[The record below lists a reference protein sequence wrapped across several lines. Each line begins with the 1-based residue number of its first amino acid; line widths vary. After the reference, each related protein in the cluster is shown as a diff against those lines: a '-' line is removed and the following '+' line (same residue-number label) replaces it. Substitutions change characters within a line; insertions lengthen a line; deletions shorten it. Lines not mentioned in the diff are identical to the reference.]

1 MNQIIANKEEK
12 TITLRASERRDVHY
26 HGKAFAKSSKVLTT
40 GVNRA
45 SLKLEAERIK
55 KEKEFLKEMEAQR
68 IAKSREIKNYL
79 RKQQHRDVVVQK
91 AINAKLQTQVG
102 QSQKSTKKKKLGKLK
117 SKFNDLAID
126 AARRE
131 KEGFDLFS
139 TAYDKDEGPF
149 YEATMLGAGEECKSE
164 EIISSH
170 FITPDSPEMPR
181 VRRDIY
187 TEDLGIPDE
196 TTLPWVV
203 QHLGKEKA
211 TKFLRKFSSGDYQIQ
226 RYPLLTF
233 EEIAN
238 SSNTTFQH
246 LEKFCMLLI
255 TLRGCSYLE
264 GGTRKYNITGCASA
278 IWMWLS
284 TYTDMYSMYN
294 LGANFGGEVFA
305 NSVAGI
311 FTGICET
318 SSELFQAGL
327 NFVFE
332 LFGYESEY
340 YATSDFKDIVQ
351 SPLMTDCAALFAEL
365 GATGIMAATGFWS
378 PEFNKWYREI
388 FVSHIKGSANI
399 ITTTIDIIQQL
410 VEGGKLWWKSGDFR
424 DLFCANNLREV
435 QSEMMQHR
443 VDSLFVV
450 DDGGS
455 PDNIKGLYER
465 INATITKLARVSLHY
480 GPVHRYSP
488 AILKMRDELNK
499 VLGDIKTIMKKGTI
513 RTTPIV
519 FELYGSPGVGK
530 TILLYELIFY
540 ALRMT
545 GVPNPNIG
553 MIAHINETDKFD
565 STIHNGTRAIVLD
578 DVGAVRQNVLAGPPM
593 ITKIINFV
601 NPVPSPTNQAE
612 LASKGA
618 IYAMP
623 NVVGVTTNIKD
634 LKIDESLN
642 VPEATARRVPL
653 VINFM
658 VPKSLCFEKTLKLD
672 KSKLKQNIEIHR
684 QVYYKVEVR
693 SVEIESGRLIP
704 MVRHFI
710 MGHALDVPILRR
722 EVTEFDDGFGNKVVD
737 YDTMMLIFSDIAAD
751 TWKRSQVYKQHI
763 DGVMGQASCPK
774 CYLPSS
780 LARCAC
786 SFLTPEL
793 APALQDL
800 EEEILLNVEEV
811 VEDSLSPDGVFVD
824 LSPDV
829 VTEKDVAIVEY
840 EATMIWP
847 NAGQVSL
854 MLISAL
860 ASPMLLYF
868 FPIHRGISYPFNV
881 LNFYQ
886 RKIQYK
892 IAGAVKGVAFME
904 GMMEAESELRSMED
918 EMGAEIFKIFQ
929 TKRSLVRFLALA
941 GGLFVTYKTIRY
953 VFNVLNPKKD
963 DAPFVINNNIT
974 VKPPVQEEPDI
985 ESDKVK
991 LDDETEAIKRV
1002 VDKDNPNLVHEGTT
1016 VRYIAGQHVDI
1027 NIPPIEQ
1034 QAPYMYPKEYKQ
1046 DRVPYVSDIT
1056 KGLNPALSNTTYPA
1070 LISKLVRNCFIILM
1084 EGGKF
1089 NGFFLRDQILVTVAH
1104 GFPPAFFESPDS
1116 VIRIVLKNQ
1125 FTTTSPMDVERRQVV
1140 RGDGDIAYIHLSPVN
1155 RYTDVSKYC
1164 RTFKNGSVAL
1174 PLAKGLAVKEDS
1186 GVISH
1191 DQVDLTN
1198 GRFVQVDVK
1207 IPVYGNVVR
1216 ALGYEF
1222 DGSMDKGSSGCPII
1236 LIAGQTASIIGI
1248 QSAVGNSV
1256 SVMQK
1261 LDDFCHEDFISKF
1274 QIDTLLQA
1282 QVKQFISPPIL
1293 PSPGPFSAAVHLEG
1307 GALDYVGT
1315 LVDHHPV
1322 RNKTSFRR
1330 SILYSSLTE
1339 NGYFFDRGRKISE
1352 ERYVIPELSPFTIV
1366 DDNGDKRWVSAKL
1379 IGVAQAATP
1388 DVVEA
1393 PQILIDLCHADY
1405 MSVVETIQFPVLS
1418 GPVSL
1423 HDVLNGAQGVKS
1435 INMKASAGFFHKGLI
1450 KDLVQG
1456 GPGSYTLKPEIQR
1469 EYELLEKQIFSGEA
1483 PAQLVTV
1490 NVKDEIVKESKL
1502 ASLRVFMCFPA
1513 LFTVLSKRYLTPL
1526 LNIIL
1531 ANPEAFEVALG
1542 INALGKTWTQMFI
1555 GILQRKYILDGDYK
1569 KYDKKQ
1575 MRRILLSF
1583 KRFLYT
1589 ISMKSGYPAW
1599 STRMAM
1605 FLVDMMIYHVIVL
1618 GADLFELDRS
1628 LPSGCLLTIFF
1639 NCYVNSIYFRMAWFS
1654 EFTTPFRMMN
1664 TLRTFGDDAL
1674 NGTNQKEFN
1683 MQFIS
1688 KLLAEY
1694 GVTFTAASKEESDA
1708 PFSTPEKVTFLKR
1721 GFKKTLLSDGNEY
1734 YLCPLAEVSIF
1745 KMLAF
1750 TDSTHEDEALIMCA
1764 NLLDAQKQY
1773 WFHGKELFHSMTSF
1787 LKEVASKANLSGS
1800 VHDEGSSA
1808 VLRWSTYEEIEMR
1821 YLDGSLQV
1829 QFL

>member
-1 MNQIIANKEEK
+1 
-12 TITLRASERRDVHY
+12 
-26 HGKAFAKSSKVLTT
+26 
-40 GVNRA
+40 
-45 SLKLEAERIK
+45 
-55 KEKEFLKEMEAQR
+55 MEAQR

-91 AINAKLQTQVG
+91 AINAKLQTAVG
-102 QSQKSTKKKKLGKLK
+102 QAQKSTKKKKLGKLK

-131 KEGFDLFS
+131 KESFDLFS
-139 TAYDKDEGPF
+139 QAADGHDGPF

-170 FITPDSPEMPR
+170 FITPESPNVSPSW
-181 VRRDIY
+181 RDIY
-187 TEDLGIPDE
+187 TEDLDVPDE
-196 TTLPWVV
+196 VTLPWLA
-203 QHLGKEKA
+203 QQFGEEKA
-211 TKFLRKFSSGDYQIQ
+211 KKFLRTFSSGGFAIQ
-226 RYPLLTF
+226 QYPILTF
-233 EEIAN
+233 EEMTN
-238 SSNTTFQH
+238 SSNTMFQH

-264 GGTRKYNITGCASA
+264 DGERRYNITGCAAA

-305 NSVAGI
+305 NQVAKF

-318 SSELFQAGL
+318 SSEVFQAGL
-327 NFVFE
+327 NLVFE
-332 LFGYESEY
+332 LFGYDEGY
-340 YATSDFKDIVQ
+340 YATSDFKDIVH

-388 FVSHIKGSANI
+388 FVSHVKGSANI
-399 ITTTIDIIQQL
+399 ITTTIDIVQQL

-455 PDNIKGLYER
+455 PDNVKGLYER

-545 GVPNPNIG
+545 GVSTPNIG

-578 DVGAVRQNVLAGPPM
+578 DVGAVRQSILAGPPM

-601 NPVPSPTNQAE
+601 NPVPAPTNQAE

-642 VPEATARRVPL
+642 VPEATARRIPL
-653 VINFM
+653 VITFM

-672 KSKLKQNIEIHR
+672 KSKLQQNVEIHR

-693 SVEIESGRLIP
+693 TVETETGRLVP
-704 MVRHFI
+704 TLRHYI
-710 MGHALDVPILRR
+710 MGHALNVPVFRR

-737 YDTMMLIFSDIAAD
+737 YDTMMLIFSDIATDSWTRA
-751 TWKRSQVYKQHI
+751 KVYKQHI
-763 DGVMGQASCPK
+763 DGVMVQASCPK
-774 CYLPSS
+774 CFLPKSI
-780 LARCAC
+780 AQCAC
-786 SFLTPEL
+786 YFLETVP
-793 APALQDL
+793 APVVPGSQGGVS
-800 EEEILLNVEEV
+800 LNDDVIVADSPTDIVTAKDVDIKETEV
-811 VEDSLSPDGVFVD
+811 VAD
-824 LSPDV
+824 LPHDV
-829 VTEKDVAIVEY
+829 VTEKDVDVKEY

-868 FPIHRGISYPFNV
+868 FPIHRGVLYPFNV

-892 IAGAVKGVAFME
+892 ISGAVKGVAFME
-904 GMMEAESELRSMED
+904 GLMEAESELRSMED
-918 EMGAEIFKIFQ
+918 EMGAEVFKIFQ

-941 GGLFVTYKTIRY
+941 GGAFVTYKTIRY
-953 VFNVLNPKKD
+953 VFNVLNPQKD
-963 DAPFVINNNIT
+963 EVPVVIHNNIT
-974 VKPPVQEEPDI
+974 VKPSEEEPSH
-985 ESDKVK
+985 ETMKVK

-1002 VDKDNPNLVHEGTT
+1002 VDKDNPSVLHEGTT

-1034 QAPYMYPKEYKQ
+1034 QAPYMYPKEYRQ

-1056 KGLNPALSNTTYPA
+1056 KGLSPALSNTTYPA
-1070 LISKLVRNCFIILM
+1070 LVSKLVRNCFIILM

-1104 GFPPAFFESPDS
+1104 GFPPKFFDSPDS

-1125 FTTTSPMDVERRQVV
+1125 FTTTSPIDVERRQVV

-1174 PLAKGLAVKEDS
+1174 PLVKGLAVKEAD
-1186 GVISH
+1186 GVLSH
-1191 DQVDLTN
+1191 DQVDLQN

-1207 IPVYGNVVR
+1207 IPVHDSVVR
-1216 ALGYEF
+1216 AIGYEF
-1222 DGSMDKGSSGCPII
+1222 DGTMDKGSSGCPII
-1236 LIAGQTASIIGI
+1236 LIAGQTASIVGI
-1248 QSAVGNSV
+1248 QSAVGRNV

-1274 QIDTLLQA
+1274 QIDSLLQA
-1282 QVKQFISPPIL
+1282 QVKQYISPPIVQ
-1293 PSPGPFSAAVHLEG
+1293 SPGPYSAAVHLEG

-1330 SILYSSLTE
+1330 SGMYSFLTQD
-1339 NGYFFDRGRKISE
+1339 GYFYDRGRKISD
-1352 ERYVIPELSPFTIV
+1352 ERYVIPELSPFTIL

-1393 PQILIDLCHADY
+1393 PQTLIDLCHADY
-1405 MSVVETIQFPVLS
+1405 TSIVETLHFPVLS

-1423 HDVLNGAQGVKS
+1423 HDVLNGTQGVKS
-1435 INMKASAGFFHKGLI
+1435 VNMKASAGFFHKGLV
-1450 KDLVQG
+1450 KDLVLG
-1456 GPGSYTLKPEIQR
+1456 GPGTYVLKPEIQAQ
-1469 EYELLEKQIFSGEA
+1469 YELLEKQIMSGEA

-1513 LFTVLSKRYLTPL
+1513 LFTILSKRYLTPL

-1583 KRFLYT
+1583 KRFLFE
-1589 ISMKSGYPAW
+1589 IAMKSTYPSWA
-1599 STRMAM
+1599 TRMAM

-1654 EFTTPFRMMN
+1654 EFTVPFRTQN

-1674 NGTNQKEFN
+1674 NGTNQVKFN

-1750 TDSTHEDEALIMCA
+1750 TDSTPEDEPLIMCA

-1773 WFHGKELFHSMTSF
+1773 WFHGREMFHSMTSF
-1787 LKEVASKANLSGS
+1787 LKEVAGKANLSGS
-1800 VHDEGSSA
+1800 IHDEGSEA
-1808 VLRWSTYEEIEMR
+1808 VLRWSTYEEIEMK
-1821 YLDGSLQV
+1821 YLEGSLQI